1 MSDIK
6 LFKYTCSSSFREQ
19 RYTFSV
25 FMSSLVCFSL
35 VNDRLRLEVE
45 TSELLSSFEDGVSIL
60 ELEFV
65 LVFMLELE
73 LKQEAVVGIK

>member
-1 MSDIK
+1 
-6 LFKYTCSSSFREQ
+6 
-19 RYTFSV
+19 
-25 FMSSLVCFSL
+25 MSSLVCFSL

>member
-1 MSDIK
+1 
-6 LFKYTCSSSFREQ
+6 
-19 RYTFSV
+19 
-25 FMSSLVCFSL
+25 MSSLVCFSL

-73 LKQEAVVGIK
+73 LKQEVVVGIK